1 MLPKV
6 KRNYTHKKEE
16 KLDSRHVM
24 FLRNSNP
31 TVGQRKT
38 EQKMAQIIFFNA
50 YSAPKGGQKVLSI
63 WNGLFLRENIDT
75 NQPAW
80 SMGTL
85 TPDC

>member
-50 YSAPKGGQKVLSI
+50 YCAPKGGKKVLSI
-63 WNGLFLRENIDT
+63 WNIDT

-80 SMGTL
+80 SMGRTK
-85 TPDC
+85 PFIRGG